1 MVVRNE
7 SEQKSVIVDAHH
19 HLWRYVFEEYS
30 WMGTNEDILRRDFT
44 ITEYLAVAQQS
55 SVSAAIAVQSRQ
67 MIEDTDFLVDLAKS
81 SGISH
86 FVVGWF
92 DLLADDAEEVI
103 AMYAQLKHVVG
114 ARHFLSLE
122 SDNSLFRSSFFRER
136 LQLLAANDLT
146 FDLLV
151 RPDQLQYCT
160 DLVGELPELTFVLD
174 HLGNPVIGGDNSN
187 WRTGLKELSTMPNVY
202 AKVSGLTHNTLGN
215 SFDVSSFDSS
225 LECAVEFF
233 GTDRLIFG
241 SNWPVVDINASFG
254 FWMQV
259 VSEFFNKVAPNGLP
273 DILGHNAIKAYNLK
287 IGD

>member
-103 AMYAQLKHVVG
+103 AKYAQLKHVVG

-187 WRTGLKELSTMPNVY
+187 WRSGLKELSTMPNVY

-254 FWMQV
+254 FWMQA
-259 VSEFFNKVAPNGLP
+259 VSEFFNKVAPDALP

>member
-103 AMYAQLKHVVG
+103 AKYAQLKHVVG

-254 FWMQV
+254 FWMQA
-259 VSEFFNKVAPNGLP
+259 VSEFFNKVAPDALP

>member
-1 MVVRNE
+1 MVVRHE
-7 SEQKSVIVDAHH
+7 SEQKSIIVDAHH

-44 ITEYLAVAQQS
+44 ISEYVEEAQYF

-81 SGISH
+81 SGLSH

-103 AMYAQLKHVVG
+103 AKYAQLKHVVG

-122 SDNSLFRSSFFRER
+122 TDNSLFRSNFFRER
-136 LQLLAANDLT
+136 LQLLASHNLT

-151 RPDQLQYCT
+151 RPDQLQHCV

-174 HLGNPVIGGDNSN
+174 HLGNPIIGDDNSN
-187 WRTGLKELSTMPNVY
+187 WRAGLKEFSTMPNVY
-202 AKVSGLTHNTLGN
+202 AKVSGLTHNTLGKP
-215 SFDVSSFDSS
+215 FDRSSFDSS
-225 LECAVEFF
+225 LESAVEFF
-233 GTDRLIFG
+233 GTDRMIFG
-241 SNWPVVDINASFG
+241 SNWPVVNINASFG
-254 FWMQV
+254 YWMRV
-259 VSEFFNKVAPNGLP
+259 VTDFFNKAAPNALP
-273 DILGHNAIKAYNLK
+273 DILGDNAIKAYNLK

>member
-103 AMYAQLKHVVG
+103 AKYAQLKHVVG

-259 VSEFFNKVAPNGLP
+259 VSEFFNKVAPDALP
-273 DILGHNAIKAYNLK
+273 DILGHNAVKAYNLK

>member
-44 ITEYLAVAQQS
+44 TTEYLAVAQQS

-103 AMYAQLKHVVG
+103 AKYAQLKHVVG

-259 VSEFFNKVAPNGLP
+259 VSEFFNKVAPDALP

>member
-1 MVVRNE
+1 MDVRNE

-103 AMYAQLKHVVG
+103 AKYAQLKHVVG

-136 LQLLAANDLT
+136 LQLLAAHDLT

-151 RPDQLQYCT
+151 RPDQLQYCA

-259 VSEFFNKVAPNGLP
+259 VSEFFNKVAPDALP
-273 DILGHNAIKAYNLK
+273 DILGHNAVKAYNLK

>member
-1 MVVRNE
+1 MVVRNK
-7 SEQKSVIVDAHH
+7 SEKKKMIVDAHH

-44 ITEYLAVAQQS
+44 IPDYLVEAQQF

-67 MIEDTDFLVDLAKS
+67 MIEDTDFLVNLAKS

-92 DLLADDAEEVI
+92 DLLAEDAEEVI
-103 AMYAQLKHVVG
+103 AKYSQLTHVVG

-122 SDNSLFRSSFFRER
+122 SDNSLFRSSLFRER
-136 LQLLAANDLT
+136 LQLLAAHDLT

-151 RPDQLQYCT
+151 RPDQLQYSAE
-160 DLVGELPELTFVLD
+160 LVGELPELTFVLD
-174 HLGNPVIGGDNSN
+174 HLGNPVIGDDNSN
-187 WRTGLKELSTMPNVY
+187 WRRGLKELSTMPNVY

-215 SFDVSSFDSS
+215 AFDISSFDSS
-225 LECAVEFF
+225 LECAVEYF

-254 FWMQV
+254 FWLQV
-259 VSEFFNKVAPNGLP
+259 VSEFFNKVAPNALP

>member
-92 DLLADDAEEVI
+92 DLLTDDAEEVI
-103 AMYAQLKHVVG
+103 AKYAQLKHVVG

-122 SDNSLFRSSFFRER
+122 SDNFLFRSSFFRER

-259 VSEFFNKVAPNGLP
+259 VSEFFNKVAPNALP

>member
-7 SEQKSVIVDAHH
+7 SELKSVIVDAHH

-30 WMGTNEDILRRDFT
+30 WMGSNEDILRRDFT
-44 ITEYLAVAQQS
+44 ITEYLAVARQS

-92 DLLADDAEEVI
+92 NLLADDAEEVI
-103 AMYAQLKHVVG
+103 AKYAQLKHVVG

-215 SFDVSSFDSS
+215 AFDISSFDSS

>member
-1 MVVRNE
+1 
-7 SEQKSVIVDAHH
+7 
-19 HLWRYVFEEYS
+19 
-30 WMGTNEDILRRDFT
+30 
-44 ITEYLAVAQQS
+44 
-55 SVSAAIAVQSRQ
+55 VQSRQ

-92 DLLADDAEEVI
+92 DLLAEDAEEVI
-103 AMYAQLKHVVG
+103 AKYSQLKHVVG

-122 SDNSLFRSSFFRER
+122 SDNSLFRSSLFRER
-136 LQLLAANDLT
+136 LQLLAAHDLT

-151 RPDQLQYCT
+151 RSDQLQYCA

-174 HLGNPVIGGDNSN
+174 HLGNPMIGDDNSN
-187 WRTGLKELSTMPNVY
+187 WRSGLKELATMPNVY
-202 AKVSGLTHNTLGN
+202 AKVSGLSHNTLGN
-215 SFDVSSFDSS
+215 AFDVSSFDSS
-225 LECAVEFF
+225 LESAVEFF

-241 SNWPVVDINASFG
+241 SNWPVVNINASFG
-254 FWMQV
+254 FWLQV
-259 VSEFFNKVAPNGLP
+259 VSEFFNKAAPNALP

>member
-7 SEQKSVIVDAHH
+7 SELKSVIVDAHH

-30 WMGTNEDILRRDFT
+30 WMGSNEDILRRDFT
-44 ITEYLAVAQQS
+44 ITEYLAVARQS

-67 MIEDTDFLVDLAKS
+67 MIEDTDFLVDLAKL
-81 SGISH
+81 SGLSH

-92 DLLADDAEEVI
+92 NLLADDAEEVI
-103 AMYAQLKHVVG
+103 AKYAQLKHVVG

-136 LQLLAANDLT
+136 LQLLAAHDLT

-151 RPDQLQYCT
+151 RPDQLQYCAE
-160 DLVGELPELTFVLD
+160 LVGELPELTFVLD

-215 SFDVSSFDSS
+215 SFDVGSFDSS

-259 VSEFFNKVAPNGLP
+259 VSEFFNKVAPDALP

>member
-103 AMYAQLKHVVG
+103 AKYAQLKHVVG

>member
-103 AMYAQLKHVVG
+103 AKYAQLKHVVG

-136 LQLLAANDLT
+136 LQLLAAHDLT

-151 RPDQLQYCT
+151 RPDQLQYCA

-174 HLGNPVIGGDNSN
+174 HLGNPVIGGDNLN
-187 WRTGLKELSTMPNVY
+187 WRTGLKELSTMPNVF

-241 SNWPVVDINASFG
+241 SNWPVVNINASFG

-259 VSEFFNKVAPNGLP
+259 VSEFFNKVAPDALP
-273 DILGHNAIKAYNLK
+273 DILGHNAVKAYNLK

>member
-103 AMYAQLKHVVG
+103 AKYAQLKHVVG

-136 LQLLAANDLT
+136 LQLLAAHDLT

-151 RPDQLQYCT
+151 RPDQLQYCA

-254 FWMQV
+254 FWMQA
-259 VSEFFNKVAPNGLP
+259 VSEFFNKVAPDALP

>member
-44 ITEYLAVAQQS
+44 TTEYLAVAQQS

-103 AMYAQLKHVVG
+103 AKYAQLKHVVG

>member
-1 MVVRNE
+1 
-7 SEQKSVIVDAHH
+7 
-19 HLWRYVFEEYS
+19 
-30 WMGTNEDILRRDFT
+30 
-44 ITEYLAVAQQS
+44 
-55 SVSAAIAVQSRQ
+55 VQSRQ
-67 MIEDTDFLVDLAKS
+67 MIEDTDFLVDLTKL
-81 SGISH
+81 SGLSH

-103 AMYAQLKHVVG
+103 AKYAQLKHVVG

-136 LQLLAANDLT
+136 LQLLAAHDLT

-151 RPDQLQYCT
+151 RPDQLQYCAE
-160 DLVGELPELTFVLD
+160 LVGELPELTFVLD

-259 VSEFFNKVAPNGLP
+259 VSEFFNKVAPDALP

>member
-1 MVVRNE
+1 
-7 SEQKSVIVDAHH
+7 
-19 HLWRYVFEEYS
+19 
-30 WMGTNEDILRRDFT
+30 MGTNEDILRRDFT

-103 AMYAQLKHVVG
+103 AKYAQLKHVVG

>member
-103 AMYAQLKHVVG
+103 AKYAQLKHVVG

-136 LQLLAANDLT
+136 LQLLAAHDLT

-151 RPDQLQYCT
+151 RPDQLQYCA

-254 FWMQV
+254 FWMQA
-259 VSEFFNKVAPNGLP
+259 VSEFFNKVAPDALP
-273 DILGHNAIKAYNLK
+273 DILGHNAVKAYNLK

>member
-103 AMYAQLKHVVG
+103 AKYAQLKHVVG

-254 FWMQV
+254 FWMQA
-259 VSEFFNKVAPNGLP
+259 VSEFFNKVAPDALP
-273 DILGHNAIKAYNLK
+273 DILGHNAVKAYNLK

>member
-92 DLLADDAEEVI
+92 DLLTDDAEEVI
-103 AMYAQLKHVVG
+103 AKYAQLKHVVG

-259 VSEFFNKVAPNGLP
+259 VSEFFNKVAPNALP